1 MAKIQKKATEKKIYE
16 YHAEMC
22 KVFSHPT
29 RLEIINTLRESEM
42 NVTELSGRLGVD
54 MGNLSQHL
62 GMMRDRRILTT
73 RKEGNVVYY
82 QLANPKMLN
91 AFDILREIL
100 IEQIKKDG
108 TLVDALEE

>member
-29 RLEIINTLRESEM
+29 RLEIINTLREKEM
-42 NVTELSGRLGVD
+42 NVTELSGKIGID

-62 GMMRDRRILTT
+62 GMMRDRRILTP

-82 QLANPKMLN
+82 QLTNPKMLN

-100 IEQIKKDG
+100 IEQIKRDG

>member
-1 MAKIQKKATEKKIYE
+1 MAKIQKKDTEKKIYE

-29 RLEIINTLRESEM
+29 RLEIITILRESEM

-82 QLANPKMLN
+82 RLVNPKMLN

-108 TLVDALEE
+108 RLVDALEE

>member
-1 MAKIQKKATEKKIYE
+1 MAKIQKKDIEKKIYE

-29 RLEIINTLRESEM
+29 RLEIINTLRENEM

-62 GMMRDRRILTT
+62 GMMRDSRILTP

-82 QLANPKMLN
+82 RLTNPKMLN

-100 IEQIKKDG
+100 IEQIKNDG
-108 TLVDALEE
+108 ILVDALEE

>member
-1 MAKIQKKATEKKIYE
+1 MPKIQKKEIQKKIYE

-29 RLEIINTLRESEM
+29 RLEIINTLRDGEM
-42 NVTELSGRLGVD
+42 NVTELSGRIGVD

-62 GMMRDRRILTT
+62 GMMRDRRILST
-73 RKEGNVVYY
+73 RKEGNIVYY
-82 QLANPKMLN
+82 RLTNPKMLN

-100 IEQIKKDG
+100 IEQIKRDG
-108 TLVDALEE
+108 NLVDSLEE